1 MIRRN
6 FLAAMAVAIGMLA
19 AHTVIAGGPVPV
31 PVRMKNVG
39 SLAVS
44 VNAAS
49 GSVPLSSLVSGARQ
63 IASNG
68 ITQFSVKPGAFS
80 ALAANPS
87 SPLVV
92 NKVRSFNT
100 RTFKTIYLYAS
111 QDGTTATL
119 VGAPGGVKF

>member
-6 FLAAMAVAIGMLA
+6 ILAAVAIGLVA

-44 VNAAS
+44 VNAVS
-49 GSVPLSSLVSGARQ
+49 GSVPLSSLTSGARQ

-68 ITQFSVKPGAFS
+68 ITQFVVNPGTFS
-80 ALAANPS
+80 ALAARPS
-87 SPLVV
+87 APTVV
-92 NKVRSFNT
+92 NKVRTFET

>member
-6 FLAAMAVAIGMLA
+6 ILAAMAVAIGMLA
-19 AHTVIAGGPVPV
+19 THTVMAGGPVPV